1 MEPPMTDLVTDA
13 DLERARTDAAFR
25 HQLVADNLE
34 LLLGG
39 LNKLRAKGADAG
51 RAKQIR
57 EGVDLAVKL
66 ADLLQRTAMAQGGG
80 AKAA

>member
-1 MEPPMTDLVTDA
+1 MEASTAELVSDA
-13 DLERARTDAAFR
+13 DLERARTDPAYR

-39 LNKLRAKGADAG
+39 LNRLRALGANPA
-51 RAKQIR
+51 RARQIR

-66 ADLLQRTAMAQGGG
+66 ADLLQRTAASQQGGS
-80 AKAA
+80 KAA